1 MNRISE
7 QTLRSSVDSAAA
19 GFDLDAAARRLAE
32 RAEDEGV
39 LDVAYATVDSPFGR
53 LLVAATDRGVVKLSL
68 PNDDPEAALGQIAAG
83 VSPRVLESPQ
93 RLDAVRREL
102 DGYFEGRLRSFSTPV
117 DWSLARGF
125 ADRVL
130 HVVAAIPYGR
140 TLSYAE
146 VAAEAG
152 NPRAFRAAGTA
163 CGLNPVPLIVPCHRV
178 VQSGGRPGN
187 YDGGPEMKLA
197 LLELENVLPGAG

>member
-19 GFDLDAAARRLAE
+19 GFDLDAAARRLAD

-68 PNDDPEAALGQIAAG
+68 PNYDPEAALGQIAAG

-102 DGYFEGRLRSFSTPV
+102 DGSPTVLRFSGLRECVKRLTGAKRWSAHCQALNDQIVDYLRTCLGAERSGASCA
-117 DWSLARGF
+117 L
-125 ADRVL
+125 
-130 HVVAAIPYGR
+130 VV
-140 TLSYAE
+140 
-146 VAAEAG
+146 
-152 NPRAFRAAGTA
+152 
-163 CGLNPVPLIVPCHRV
+163 C
-178 VQSGGRPGN
+178 
-187 YDGGPEMKLA
+187 
-197 LLELENVLPGAG
+197 